1 MSRPWKSGKALNFS
15 LRPTIRRWQ
24 DGRSTREVHRCYFI
38 SITDLT
44 KRADV
49 PGWVASLA
57 RSGETEEDTRKAV
70 AAILA
75 EVRQDGLKAAL
86 SWTERLDGVQL
97 DPAALRIPESTLRA
111 ARTDLDQRQPNLM
124 LALRE
129 MIASVRRFAEGQR
142 DCLRDLELP
151 LSGGGTVGERW
162 CPLQT
167 AGVYIP
173 GGRAFYPSTLA
184 MTVIPAQVAGV
195 ARIVG
200 VTPPKAQP
208 SLPGAWGI
216 DPLVL
221 ACAAELGLNELYPVG
236 GAQAL
241 GWLAYGE
248 PAVDLIAG
256 PGNRFV
262 AEAKR
267 QLIGTCGIDALAG
280 PTELLVIADSSA
292 DPAWIAEDLLAQ
304 AEHDPDAAAVLV
316 SADRALL
323 EAVAGELQTRT
334 AASPRRAILE
344 QSLATHGRLVRADR
358 DLAIALAQTWAPE
371 HLELCVADPDH
382 WLPGLTNAGAVFI
395 GSASAE
401 AFGDYGAGPNHV
413 LPTNRSARYTSPL
426 GVATFLK
433 RQSLLRLSPGDA
445 AAMAPW
451 VERLAEAEGLTHHGR
466 SAALRALHHP

>member
-1 MSRPWKSGKALNFS
+1 
-15 LRPTIRRWQ
+15 
-24 DGRSTREVHRCYFI
+24 
-38 SITDLT
+38 
-44 KRADV
+44 V
-49 PGWVASLA
+49 PGWVAALA
-57 RSGETEEDTRKAV
+57 RSGEAEGDTRKTV
-70 AAILA
+70 EAILA
-75 EVRQDGLKAAL
+75 DVRRDGLQAAL
-86 SWTERLDGVQL
+86 SWTQRLDGVLL
-97 DPAALRIPESTLRA
+97 DPAALRVPASSLQA
-111 ARTDLDQRQPNLM
+111 ARADLDRDQPDLM
-124 LALRE
+124 AALRQ
-129 MIASVRRFAEGQR
+129 MIGSVRRFAEGQR
-142 DCLRDLELP
+142 HCLRDLDLP
-151 LSGGGTVGERW
+151 LPGGGSVGERW
-162 CPLQT
+162 CPLGT

-200 VTPPKAQP
+200 VTPPKNQP
-208 SLPGAWGI
+208 TLPGAWGI

-221 ACAAELGLNELYPVG
+221 ACAAELGLTELYPFG

-241 GWLAYGE
+241 GWLAHGE

-280 PTELLVIADSSA
+280 PTELLVIADESG
-292 DPAWIAEDLLAQ
+292 DPARIAEDLLAQ

-323 EAVAGELQTRT
+323 EDVARELKART
-334 AASPRRAILE
+334 EASPRRPILE
-344 QSLATHGRLVRADR
+344 QSLAAHGRLVRADR
-358 DLAIALAQTWAPE
+358 ELALALAQAWAPE
-371 HLELCVADPDH
+371 HLELCVKDPDN
-382 WLPGLTNAGAVFI
+382 WLPGLTHAGAVFI

-413 LPTNRSARYTSPL
+413 LPTNRTARYTSPL

-433 RQSLLRLSPGDA
+433 RQSLIRLSVEDA
-445 AAMAPW
+445 ADMAPW
-451 VERLAEAEGLTHHGR
+451 VERLAEAEGLPHHAR
-466 SAALRALHHP
+466 SAALRARHRP

>member
-1 MSRPWKSGKALNFS
+1 M
-15 LRPTIRRWQ
+15 
-24 DGRSTREVHRCYFI
+24 
-38 SITDLT
+38 
-44 KRADV
+44 
-49 PGWVASLA
+49 
-57 RSGETEEDTRKAV
+57 EEDTRKAV
-70 AAILA
+70 AAILGD
-75 EVRQDGLKAAL
+75 VRQRGLPAVL
-86 SWTERLDGVQL
+86 DWTERFDGVRL
-97 DPAALRIPESTLRA
+97 DPATLRIPASALEA
-111 ARTDLDQRQPNLM
+111 ARADLDRNQPDLM
-124 LALRE
+124 AALRE
-129 MIASVRRFAEGQR
+129 MITNVRRFAEGQR
-142 DCLRDLELP
+142 TCLQDLSLALP
-151 LSGGGTVGERW
+151 GGGTVGERW
-162 CPLQT
+162 CALQA

-200 VTPPKAQP
+200 VTPPKPQP
-208 SLPGAWGI
+208 TLPGAWGV

-221 ACAAELGLNELYPVG
+221 ACAAELGLTELYPFG

-248 PAVDLIAG
+248 PAVDLVAG

-280 PTELLVIADSSA
+280 PTEVLVIADASA
-292 DPAWIAEDLLAQ
+292 DPAWLAEDLLAQ

-323 EAVAGELQTRT
+323 AAVDAELQSRV

-344 QSLATHGRLVRADR
+344 QSLAAHGRLVCAER
-358 DLAIALAQTWAPE
+358 DIAIALAQAWAPE
-371 HLELCVADPDH
+371 HLELAVADPDA
-382 WLPGLTNAGAVFI
+382 WLPFLTTAGAVFI
-395 GSASAE
+395 GAPSAE

-413 LPTNRSARYTSPL
+413 LPTDRSARYTSPL

-433 RQSLLRLSPGDA
+433 RQSLLRLSPTDA

-451 VERLAEAEGLTHHGR
+451 VQRLAEAEGLPHHGR
-466 SAALRALHHP
+466 SAALRARRPS